1 MLRHQLGAALRCP
14 ARCELR
20 FMDPIRLPLRI
31 LPQPDEWTCGPTC
44 LQAMYRYWGEDESLS
59 TIVSRTLKL
68 THGGTLAV
76 FLACDALKKK
86 YRAMIYTYNLTVFDP
101 TWFSHGVDIAE
112 RLDRQR
118 RVKDDLRLQQA
129 TEGYLEFLRLGGQLR
144 LMDLSRRLIRNMLLR
159 RQPILTGLSSTFL
172 YRVKREAGPDDT
184 PDDINGL
191 PSGHFV
197 IIAGYDA
204 EREKVLVLDP
214 YEFNPYGGVH
224 EYWIGIDRVIGA
236 ILLGIVTHDANLLIV
251 RPRSRPKRLQGD
263 EHPISRSFVDR
274 KAERSP

>member
-1 MLRHQLGAALRCP
+1 MRLAEP
-14 ARCELR
+14 
-20 FMDPIRLPLRI
+20 FRLPLSI
-31 LPQPDEWTCGPTC
+31 LPQPDERTCGPTC
-44 LQAMYRYWGEDESLS
+44 LQAIYRYWGEDEALS
-59 TIVSRTLKL
+59 TIVSRTSTL

-86 YRAMIYTYNLTVFDP
+86 YRAMIYTYNLMVFDP
-101 TWFSHGVDIAE
+101 TWFGRGVDIAE

-118 RVKDDLRLQQA
+118 AVKSDYRLEEA
-129 TEGYLEFLRLGGQLR
+129 TAGYLEFLQLGGDLR
-144 LMDLSRRLIRNMLLR
+144 LMDLSRRLIRNMLVR
-159 RQPILTGLSSTFL
+159 GQPILTGLSSTFL

-197 IIAGYDA
+197 IIAGYDE

-236 ILLGIVTHDANLLIV
+236 ILLGIVTHGANLLIV
-251 RPRSRPKRLQGD
+251 RPRSRAKRLQGD
-263 EHPISRSFVDR
+263 ESSCSEAP
-274 KAERSP
+274 A

>member
-1 MLRHQLGAALRCP
+1 
-14 ARCELR
+14 
-20 FMDPIRLPLRI
+20 MDPIRLPLSV
-31 LPQPDEWTCGPTC
+31 LPQPDETTCGPTC
-44 LQAMYRYWGEDESLS
+44 LQAIYRYWGEDEPLA
-59 TIVSRTLKL
+59 TITSRTSKL

-86 YRAMIYTYNLTVFDP
+86 YRAMIFTYNLNVFDP
-101 TWFSHGVDIAE
+101 TWFRHGVDIAE

-118 RVKDDLRLQQA
+118 GVKDDYRLQEA
-129 TEGYLEFLRLGGQLR
+129 TAGYLEFLRLGGQLR

-172 YRVKREAGPDDT
+172 YRVKREAGVDDT

-197 IIAGYDA
+197 IIAGYDVV
-204 EREKVLVLDP
+204 REKVLVLDP
-214 YEFNPYGGVH
+214 YELNPYGGVL

-251 RPRSRPKRLQGD
+251 RPRNRPKRL
-263 EHPISRSFVDR
+263 PIG
-274 KAERSP
+274 